1 MSCGTKR
8 NLRIGDVDCDGACYL
23 PGPFR
28 GNAPCSRRYD
38 SEFFNTVY
46 PAGPSYGK
54 TGGCPYTKRHI
65 GFLSNRNESLCRTVY
80 IDRNVQKDGPGCKT
94 KRKLKENVNMNK
106 IPDPILNRGEGVSR
120 EKMIIRTS
128 IIGIIANVF
137 LAGFK
142 AVIGLMTNSIA
153 IVLDAVNNISDAGS
167 SLITIVGT
175 KLAGREPDKKHPFG
189 YGRIEYLSAMIISV
203 IVLYAGITSFVE
215 SVKQII
221 HPETPDYNTVSL
233 IIVAVAVVVKILLG
247 RYVKGI
253 GVQVNSDSLINSGED
268 ATLDSIISASTLV
281 AAGIFLIFHISLEAW
296 LGAIISVVIIKSGIE
311 MLRDT
316 ISQILGERNDAELAK
331 EIHRTV
337 TSFPDVQGAYDLVL
351 NNYGPD
357 TWNGSIHIE
366 VPDTY
371 SADQLDQLIR
381 EITMKVHHEHHVIL
395 TAIGVYSIN
404 TKDEEVI
411 AAQKKVHEIVFSHE
425 HVRQMHGFYLLKDQK
440 SMRFDIVISFNAKD
454 RRAVYNEVVADVQKS
469 FPDYELQVAMDTDF
483 TEE

>member
-1 MSCGTKR
+1 MAT
-8 NLRIGDVDCDGACYL
+8 L
-23 PGPFR
+23 
-28 GNAPCSRRYD
+28 
-38 SEFFNTVY
+38 SEVRE
-46 PAGPSYGK
+46 
-54 TGGCPYTKRHI
+54 TGE
-65 GFLSNRNESLCRTVY
+65 NEF
-80 IDRNVQKDGPGCKT
+80 
-94 KRKLKENVNMNK
+94 
-106 IPDPILNRGEGVSR
+106 SR
-120 EKMIIRTS
+120 EKTIIKTS

-175 KLAGREPDKKHPFG
+175 KLAGKEPDKKHPFG

-221 HPETPDYNTVSL
+221 HPETPEYNAVSL

-247 RYVKGI
+247 RYVKGV
-253 GVQVNSDSLINSGED
+253 GEKVNSDSLINSGED

-281 AAGIFLIFHISLEAW
+281 AAGIFLLFHISLEAW
-296 LGAIISVVIIKSGIE
+296 LGAIISIVIIKSGIE

-316 ISQILGERNDAELAK
+316 ISQILGERNDTELAK
-331 EIHRTV
+331 NIQQTV

-381 EITMKVHHEHHVIL
+381 EITMKVLREHHVIL
-395 TAIGVYSIN
+395 TAISVYSVN
-404 TKDEEVI
+404 TKDPEVI
-411 AAQKKVHEIVFSHE
+411 AAQRTVREIVLAHE
-425 HVRQMHGFYLLKDQK
+425 HVRQIHGFYLLKDQK
-440 SMRFDIVISFNAKD
+440 TMRFDIVISFDAKD
-454 RRAVYNEVVADVQKS
+454 RRAVYAEVVSDIQKA
-469 FPDYELQVAMDTDF
+469 FPGYELQVAMDTDF
-483 TEE
+483 AEE